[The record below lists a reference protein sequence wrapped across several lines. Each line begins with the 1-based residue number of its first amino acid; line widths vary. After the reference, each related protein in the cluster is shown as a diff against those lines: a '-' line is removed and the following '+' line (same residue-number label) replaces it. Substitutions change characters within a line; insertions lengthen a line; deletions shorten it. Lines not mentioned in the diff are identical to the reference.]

1 MTVLAQTQKEERKKK
16 LEGCAVCSQL
26 SNFLDSLESLE
37 SKF

>member
-1 MTVLAQTQKEERKKK
+1 MTVLAQTQKEERKK